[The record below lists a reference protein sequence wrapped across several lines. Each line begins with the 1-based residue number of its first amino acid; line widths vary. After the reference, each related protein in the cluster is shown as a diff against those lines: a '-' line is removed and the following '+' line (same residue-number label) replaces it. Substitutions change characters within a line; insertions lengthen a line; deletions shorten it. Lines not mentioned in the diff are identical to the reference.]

1 MWVVDTIMAFPL
13 FVLAMGIV
21 AALGSSVE
29 NIIYA
34 TAIVNVPF
42 YARTVRAE
50 INQRREAGFV
60 EAARVSGNGSL
71 RVLAYHL
78 FPTTVP
84 QLAVQMTL
92 TMGWAMLNA
101 AALSYI
107 GLGIRPPTPEWGIMV
122 AEGASFI
129 ITGEWWVA
137 LFPGLALVLVVL
149 SLNLLGD
156 GLRDMIDAAGAALSV
171 LVVDKLLDPFPHAA
185 RHRAG
190 AGPRQSRRS
199 SPARSSGWSA
209 KADRANPCSPM
220 RSAGCS
226 IPARAVVGGE
236 IRWHGTP
243 IGPVRERR
251 TTRAAVVQIFQNPRA
266 SLNPIRAIGRQLSDV
281 AGKDRVTALLRERAS
296 RCKQGAQLPVR
307 AFGRPMPACR
317 HRPRAW
323 PASLNCSSRTS
334 RPPASTSRPRLPS

>member
-1 MWVVDTIMAFPL
+1 MAFAEALRDGFRRDPLTATTAGFLAAVCVVALVGPALSVHDPFATDSARALLPPTWVAPCGTDQVGRDICTRIIYAARLDLFIAVSAVAIALIIGSMLGCVAGYFGGWVDRISMWVIDTIMAFPL

-21 AALGSSVE
+21 AALGSSME

-60 EAARVSGNGSL
+60 EAARVAGNGPF

-78 FPTTVP
+78 FPTAIP

-101 AALSYI
+101 ASLSFI

-137 LFPGLALVLVVL
+137 LFPGLTLVLVVL

-156 GLRDMIDAAGAALSV
+156 GLRDMIDA
-171 LVVDKLLDPFPHAA
+171 
-185 RHRAG
+185 
-190 AGPRQSRRS
+190 
-199 SPARSSGWSA
+199 
-209 KADRANPCSPM
+209 
-220 RSAGCS
+220 
-226 IPARAVVGGE
+226 
-236 IRWHGTP
+236 
-243 IGPVRERR
+243 RERR
-251 TTRAAVVQIFQNPRA
+251 
-266 SLNPIRAIGRQLSDV
+266 
-281 AGKDRVTALLRERAS
+281 
-296 RCKQGAQLPVR
+296 
-307 AFGRPMPACR
+307 
-317 HRPRAW
+317 
-323 PASLNCSSRTS
+323 
-334 RPPASTSRPRLPS
+334 

>member
-1 MWVVDTIMAFPL
+1 MALVAALQDGFRRDPLTAITAGFLVAVCALALIGPWLMVHDPLATDSANALRPPSWRFPCGTDQVGRDICTRIVYATRLDLFIAVSAVVLAIAVGSALGSVSGFFGGWVDRIAMWVVDTIMAFPL

-34 TAIVNVPF
+34 TAIVNIPF

-122 AEGASFI
+122 AEGSSFI

-156 GLRDMIDAAGAALSV
+156 GLRDMIDA
-171 LVVDKLLDPFPHAA
+171 
-185 RHRAG
+185 
-190 AGPRQSRRS
+190 
-199 SPARSSGWSA
+199 
-209 KADRANPCSPM
+209 
-220 RSAGCS
+220 
-226 IPARAVVGGE
+226 
-236 IRWHGTP
+236 
-243 IGPVRERR
+243 RERR
-251 TTRAAVVQIFQNPRA
+251 
-266 SLNPIRAIGRQLSDV
+266 
-281 AGKDRVTALLRERAS
+281 
-296 RCKQGAQLPVR
+296 
-307 AFGRPMPACR
+307 
-317 HRPRAW
+317 
-323 PASLNCSSRTS
+323 
-334 RPPASTSRPRLPS
+334 

>member
-1 MWVVDTIMAFPL
+1 MALAEALRDGLRRDPLTATTAGFILALCVVAVVGPWLTVHDALATEPANALRPPTWHQPCGTDQVGRDICTRIIFATRLDLFIATSAVVLAIVVGSLLGSLAGFYGGWIDRAVMWVIDTIMAFPL

-21 AALGSSVE
+21 AALGSSME

-60 EAARVSGNGSL
+60 EAARVSGNGPL

-78 FPTTVP
+78 FPTVVP

-137 LFPGLALVLVVL
+137 LFPGLALVFVVL

-156 GLRDMIDAAGAALSV
+156 GLRDMIDA
-171 LVVDKLLDPFPHAA
+171 
-185 RHRAG
+185 
-190 AGPRQSRRS
+190 
-199 SPARSSGWSA
+199 
-209 KADRANPCSPM
+209 
-220 RSAGCS
+220 
-226 IPARAVVGGE
+226 
-236 IRWHGTP
+236 
-243 IGPVRERR
+243 RERR
-251 TTRAAVVQIFQNPRA
+251 
-266 SLNPIRAIGRQLSDV
+266 
-281 AGKDRVTALLRERAS
+281 
-296 RCKQGAQLPVR
+296 
-307 AFGRPMPACR
+307 
-317 HRPRAW
+317 
-323 PASLNCSSRTS
+323 
-334 RPPASTSRPRLPS
+334 

>member
-1 MWVVDTIMAFPL
+1 MAVAAALRDGFRRDPVTAITAGFVAAVCVVAIVGPWLTVHDPLATDSASALRHPSWRAPCGTDQVGRDLCTRIIYATRLDLFIATSAVSLAILVGSVLGSLAGFFGGWVDRLAMWVVDTIMAFPL

-34 TAIVNVPF
+34 TAIVNIPF

-60 EAARVSGNGSL
+60 EAARVSGNGPL
-71 RVLAYHL
+71 RVLAFHL

-84 QLAVQMTL
+84 QLAGQMTL

-137 LFPGLALVLVVL
+137 LFPGLAIVLVVL

-156 GLRDMIDAAGAALSV
+156 GLRDMIDA
-171 LVVDKLLDPFPHAA
+171 
-185 RHRAG
+185 
-190 AGPRQSRRS
+190 
-199 SPARSSGWSA
+199 
-209 KADRANPCSPM
+209 
-220 RSAGCS
+220 
-226 IPARAVVGGE
+226 
-236 IRWHGTP
+236 
-243 IGPVRERR
+243 RERR
-251 TTRAAVVQIFQNPRA
+251 
-266 SLNPIRAIGRQLSDV
+266 
-281 AGKDRVTALLRERAS
+281 
-296 RCKQGAQLPVR
+296 
-307 AFGRPMPACR
+307 
-317 HRPRAW
+317 
-323 PASLNCSSRTS
+323 
-334 RPPASTSRPRLPS
+334 

>member
-1 MWVVDTIMAFPL
+1 LLALVGPSLAVQDPLATDAARSLRPPMWQIPCGTDQVGRDICTRIIYAARLDLFIAISAVAIALVAGSALGSFAGYFGGWVDRIVMWIVDTIMAFPL
-13 FVLAMGIV
+13 FILAMGIV
-21 AALGSSVE
+21 AALGSSME

-60 EAARVSGNGSL
+60 EAARIAGNGSL

-78 FPTTVP
+78 FPTAIP

-101 AALSYI
+101 ASLSFI

-137 LFPGLALVLVVL
+137 LFPGLALVAVVL

-156 GLRDMIDAAGAALSV
+156 GLRDMIDA
-171 LVVDKLLDPFPHAA
+171 
-185 RHRAG
+185 
-190 AGPRQSRRS
+190 
-199 SPARSSGWSA
+199 
-209 KADRANPCSPM
+209 
-220 RSAGCS
+220 
-226 IPARAVVGGE
+226 
-236 IRWHGTP
+236 
-243 IGPVRERR
+243 RERR
-251 TTRAAVVQIFQNPRA
+251 
-266 SLNPIRAIGRQLSDV
+266 
-281 AGKDRVTALLRERAS
+281 
-296 RCKQGAQLPVR
+296 
-307 AFGRPMPACR
+307 
-317 HRPRAW
+317 
-323 PASLNCSSRTS
+323 
-334 RPPASTSRPRLPS
+334 

>member
-1 MWVVDTIMAFPL
+1 MALVAALQDGFRRDPLTAITAGFLVAVCALALIGPWLTVHDPLATDSANALRPPSWRFPCGTDQVGRDICTRIVYATRLDLFIAASAVVLAIAVGSALGSVAGFFGGWVDRIAMWVVDTIMAFPL

-34 TAIVNVPF
+34 TAIVNIPF

-122 AEGASFI
+122 AEGSSFI

-156 GLRDMIDAAGAALSV
+156 GLRDMIDA
-171 LVVDKLLDPFPHAA
+171 
-185 RHRAG
+185 
-190 AGPRQSRRS
+190 
-199 SPARSSGWSA
+199 
-209 KADRANPCSPM
+209 
-220 RSAGCS
+220 
-226 IPARAVVGGE
+226 
-236 IRWHGTP
+236 
-243 IGPVRERR
+243 RERR
-251 TTRAAVVQIFQNPRA
+251 
-266 SLNPIRAIGRQLSDV
+266 
-281 AGKDRVTALLRERAS
+281 
-296 RCKQGAQLPVR
+296 
-307 AFGRPMPACR
+307 
-317 HRPRAW
+317 
-323 PASLNCSSRTS
+323 
-334 RPPASTSRPRLPS
+334 

>member
-1 MWVVDTIMAFPL
+1 MALVAALQDGFRRDPLTAITAGFLAAVCALALIGPWLTVHDPLATDVANALRPPSWRSPAEPTRSGATSARASSTRPASTCSSRRARWCWRSWSAALLGSVAGFFGGWVDRIAMWVVDTIMAFPL

-29 NIIYA
+29 NIVYA

-122 AEGASFI
+122 AEGAGFI

-156 GLRDMIDAAGAALSV
+156 GLRDMIDA
-171 LVVDKLLDPFPHAA
+171 
-185 RHRAG
+185 
-190 AGPRQSRRS
+190 
-199 SPARSSGWSA
+199 
-209 KADRANPCSPM
+209 
-220 RSAGCS
+220 
-226 IPARAVVGGE
+226 
-236 IRWHGTP
+236 
-243 IGPVRERR
+243 RERR
-251 TTRAAVVQIFQNPRA
+251 
-266 SLNPIRAIGRQLSDV
+266 
-281 AGKDRVTALLRERAS
+281 
-296 RCKQGAQLPVR
+296 
-307 AFGRPMPACR
+307 
-317 HRPRAW
+317 
-323 PASLNCSSRTS
+323 
-334 RPPASTSRPRLPS
+334 

>member
-1 MWVVDTIMAFPL
+1 MAFAAALHDGFRRDPLTAITTGFIMAVCALALIGPWLTVHDPLATDSANALRPPSWHFPCGTDQVGRDICTRIVYATRLDLFIATSAVALAIVVGSALGSVAGFFGGRVDRIAMWVVDTIMAFPL

-29 NIIYA
+29 NIVYA

-156 GLRDMIDAAGAALSV
+156 GLRDMIDA
-171 LVVDKLLDPFPHAA
+171 
-185 RHRAG
+185 
-190 AGPRQSRRS
+190 
-199 SPARSSGWSA
+199 
-209 KADRANPCSPM
+209 
-220 RSAGCS
+220 
-226 IPARAVVGGE
+226 
-236 IRWHGTP
+236 
-243 IGPVRERR
+243 RERR
-251 TTRAAVVQIFQNPRA
+251 
-266 SLNPIRAIGRQLSDV
+266 
-281 AGKDRVTALLRERAS
+281 
-296 RCKQGAQLPVR
+296 
-307 AFGRPMPACR
+307 
-317 HRPRAW
+317 
-323 PASLNCSSRTS
+323 
-334 RPPASTSRPRLPS
+334 

>member
-1 MWVVDTIMAFPL
+1 MALVAALQDGFRRDPLTAVTAGCLVTVCALALVGPWLTVHDPLATDAANVLRPPSLRSPCGTDQVGRDICTRIVYATRLDLFIATSAVVLAILVGSLLGSVAGFFGGWVDRIAMWVVDTIMAFPL

-122 AEGASFI
+122 AEGAGFI

-156 GLRDMIDAAGAALSV
+156 GLRDMIDA
-171 LVVDKLLDPFPHAA
+171 
-185 RHRAG
+185 
-190 AGPRQSRRS
+190 
-199 SPARSSGWSA
+199 
-209 KADRANPCSPM
+209 
-220 RSAGCS
+220 
-226 IPARAVVGGE
+226 
-236 IRWHGTP
+236 
-243 IGPVRERR
+243 RERR
-251 TTRAAVVQIFQNPRA
+251 
-266 SLNPIRAIGRQLSDV
+266 
-281 AGKDRVTALLRERAS
+281 
-296 RCKQGAQLPVR
+296 
-307 AFGRPMPACR
+307 
-317 HRPRAW
+317 
-323 PASLNCSSRTS
+323 
-334 RPPASTSRPRLPS
+334 

>member
-34 TAIVNVPF
+34 TAIVNIPF

-101 AALSYI
+101 AALSLS
-107 GLGIRPPTPEWGIMV
+107 GWASARRRRN
-122 AEGASFI
+122 GAS
-129 ITGEWWVA
+129 W
-137 LFPGLALVLVVL
+137 
-149 SLNLLGD
+149 
-156 GLRDMIDAAGAALSV
+156 
-171 LVVDKLLDPFPHAA
+171 
-185 RHRAG
+185 
-190 AGPRQSRRS
+190 
-199 SPARSSGWSA
+199 SPKVRLHHHG
-209 KADRANPCSPM
+209 RM
-220 RSAGCS
+220 VG
-226 IPARAVVGGE
+226 RAV
-236 IRWHGTP
+236 
-243 IGPVRERR
+243 
-251 TTRAAVVQIFQNPRA
+251 
-266 SLNPIRAIGRQLSDV
+266 S
-281 AGKDRVTALLRERAS
+281 
-296 RCKQGAQLPVR
+296 
-307 AFGRPMPACR
+307 
-317 HRPRAW
+317 RAW
-323 PASLNCSSRTS
+323 RWCWSCCRSTCSAT
-334 RPPASTSRPRLPS
+334 ACAT

>member
-1 MWVVDTIMAFPL
+1 MALVAALQDGFRRDPLTAITAGFLVAVCALALIGPWLTVHDPLATDSANALRPPSWRFPCGTDQVGRDICTRIVYATRLDLFIAVSAVVLAIAVGSALGSVAGFFGGWVDRIAMWVVDTIMAFPL

-34 TAIVNVPF
+34 TAIVNIPF

-71 RVLAYHL
+71 RVLACHL

-122 AEGASFI
+122 AEGSSFI

-156 GLRDMIDAAGAALSV
+156 GLRDMIDA
-171 LVVDKLLDPFPHAA
+171 
-185 RHRAG
+185 
-190 AGPRQSRRS
+190 
-199 SPARSSGWSA
+199 
-209 KADRANPCSPM
+209 
-220 RSAGCS
+220 
-226 IPARAVVGGE
+226 
-236 IRWHGTP
+236 
-243 IGPVRERR
+243 RERR
-251 TTRAAVVQIFQNPRA
+251 
-266 SLNPIRAIGRQLSDV
+266 
-281 AGKDRVTALLRERAS
+281 
-296 RCKQGAQLPVR
+296 
-307 AFGRPMPACR
+307 
-317 HRPRAW
+317 
-323 PASLNCSSRTS
+323 
-334 RPPASTSRPRLPS
+334 